1 MDLPVFFHGKTAV
14 DRRRISELEQRVI
27 LAFRL
32 ECPAGDADNQVFR
45 SDVPLRA
52 PCGVFAFR
60 DASQNGVKFLRR
72 GAVQGVLG
80 AGAGLRAA
88 VRRRADEDAGKV
100 CWRCSHRTVL

>member
-1 MDLPVFFHGKTAV
+1 PVFFHGKTTV
-14 DRRRISELEQRVI
+14 DRRWEAELEYRVI

-32 ECPAGDADNQVFR
+32 ESPAGKADNQIFWR
-45 SDVPLRA
+45 DVPLRA

-88 VRRRADEDAGKV
+88 VRRRADEDPGKV
-100 CWRCSHRTVL
+100 CRRRSHRTVL